1 MLHPVGPL
9 PAPVYWRRR
18 ALALV
23 GVIAVLTL
31 LGTTLAG
38 GDGTQ
43 AAGQPAGSGQPAAS
57 AGTATGSPVSP
68 SPSGTPTITPP
79 PLEQSGP
86 ADGGPGLGSGAD
98 PGTETTASPSP
109 TPSPDKPRPCP
120 DSAIRLTVKTFAP
133 AYRVGAMPVIALTVQ
148 NVSTATCT
156 RDLGAAQQEVLLYAG
171 ATRLWS
177 SNDCYPGGTKD
188 PQPLGPGDSASFSVT
203 WSGLSSRPKC
213 AGERVRVGAGSYLL
227 LGRLGT
233 LVSKR
238 SPIRLT

>member
-1 MLHPVGPL
+1 VLHPVGPL

-18 ALALV
+18 ALALA

-43 AAGQPAGSGQPAAS
+43 AAGAPAGSGQPAAS

-177 SNDCYPGGTKD
+177 SNDCYPGGLRDVQALLPRERAT
-188 PQPLGPGDSASFSVT
+188 FSVT
-203 WSGLSSRPKC
+203 WSGLSSRPHC
-213 AGERVRVGAGSYLL
+213 AGTRTRVGPGRYRLF
-227 LGRLGT
+227 GRLGT
-233 LVSKR
+233 LR
-238 SPIRLT
+238 SAAATLTLR